1 MHLSPLN
8 RRLHRRHAADRTGG
22 GELLQTP
29 FGGCRP
35 GRTGQWV
42 NDADLPHS
50 LHAAAPP
57 GPPVRAA
64 PAVRQ
69 TAELGRRRRRSQRVG
84 PRRNSPGL
92 VALLIFHGVSA
103 RMHNLEV
110 ICYQS
115 SRHFFYIYD

>member
-8 RRLHRRHAADRTGG
+8 RRLHRQHAADRTGG
-22 GELLQTP
+22 AELLQTP
-29 FGGCRP
+29 VSGCSP
-35 GRTGQWV
+35 GRTGQWA

-69 TAELGRRRRRSQRVG
+69 TAELGRRRRRSHRVG

-92 VALLIFHGVSA
+92 VASLIFHGASA
-103 RMHNLEV
+103 WMRDLEV
-110 ICYQS
+110 I
-115 SRHFFYIYD
+115 